1 MLFQLKKKN
10 STASSFQPKMNFPR
24 LEESVGAD
32 EQTISERLWYMGFS
46 RKNLETLKEMKPIIS
61 PLLDEMLELVLD
73 HLYKQSPLKRVAENN
88 TSRERLYNVFV
99 RYFQSLLGGDLDEEY
114 FKMRTRIGNTHN
126 GAGLPVEWF
135 LATYSAIQTLLLPKI
150 VAELH
155 QDPEKLTNAL
165 LALTHITNLDSQLV
179 VETYLQARMNQLN
192 ELNESNTQLQK
203 ELNSISQEVAASVQQ
218 TEASINE
225 TSLRADQIRSET
237 ETTQKS
243 SKNLLN
249 LTNLNQ
255 SQMDEMV
262 TAFNKVLED
271 VNTSISGIEALKG
284 ISEQIITM
292 TKGIEDIADQTNLLA
307 LNASIEAARAGDEGR
322 GFAVVATEVRKLAE
336 NSKKMSSHIKTQ
348 IEKSDNQISKLVNT
362 MDSMNLS
369 TKESQ
374 KQIQQVKSGLL
385 TVKMEME
392 QYLDMFGRNKSDLDS
407 IVQSIQEVN
416 HTTESLSLLANELKE
431 KAEGGN
437 RGH

>member
-1 MLFQLKKKN
+1 MLFQFKKRN
-10 STASSFQPKMNFPR
+10 QPSFFQPEMNFPGV
-24 LEESVGAD
+24 EETVEVKD
-32 EQTISERLWYMGFS
+32 QRITERLWYMGFS
-46 RKNLETLKEMKPIIS
+46 KKHLETLQDLNPVIS
-61 PLLDEMLELVLD
+61 PLLDELLQKVLD
-73 HLYKQSPLKRVAENN
+73 HLYKQSPLKRIADNN
-88 TSRERLYNVFV
+88 TSRDRLYGVYV
-99 RYFQSLLGGDLDEEY
+99 RYFQSLLSGNLDDEY
-114 FKMRTRIGNTHN
+114 FAMRTRIGNTHN

-135 LATYSAIQTLLLPKI
+135 LATYSAINSLLVPKI

-155 QDPEKLTNAL
+155 QDLDKLTNAL
-165 LALTHITNLDSQLV
+165 LALTHIINLDSQLV
-179 VETYLQARMNQLN
+179 VENYLQARMNELN
-192 ELNESNTQLQK
+192 ELNASNAHLQK

-225 TSLRADQIRSET
+225 TSLKADQIRRET

-255 SQMDEMV
+255 TQMGEMV
-262 TAFNKVLED
+262 HAFNKVLQD
-271 VNTSISGIEALKG
+271 VEKSISGIEALKG

-336 NSKKMSSHIKTQ
+336 NSKKMSSHIKEQ
-348 IEKSDNQISKLVNT
+348 IEKSDNQISVLADT
-362 MDSMNLS
+362 MNSMNLS

-374 KQIQQVKSGLL
+374 AQIQQVKGGLV

-392 QYLDMFGRNKSDLDS
+392 QYLDMFGRNKTDLDS
-407 IVQSIQEVN
+407 IVQSIQEIN

-431 KAEGGN
+431 KAEGGDRN
-437 RGH
+437 Y